1 MKCTKSPLSLHAI
14 TIPSIEHPMHLGL
27 SGEAQ
32 IGFRPGEQLAVCPSV
47 GVALGLS
54 QGMG

>member
-1 MKCTKSPLSLHAI
+1 
-14 TIPSIEHPMHLGL
+14 MHLGL

-32 IGFRPGEQLAVCPSV
+32 IGLRPGEWLAVYPSV

>member
-1 MKCTKSPLSLHAI
+1 
-14 TIPSIEHPMHLGL
+14 MHLGS

-32 IGFRPGEQLAVCPSV
+32 IGYRPGEQLAVCPSV

>member
-1 MKCTKSPLSLHAI
+1 MKCTKPPLSLCAI
-14 TIPSIEHPMHLGL
+14 TIPSIERPMCLGL

-47 GVALGLS
+47 GAALGLS

>member
-1 MKCTKSPLSLHAI
+1 
-14 TIPSIEHPMHLGL
+14 MHLGL

-47 GVALGLS
+47 GVALALS
-54 QGMG
+54 QGVG

>member
-1 MKCTKSPLSLHAI
+1 
-14 TIPSIEHPMHLGL
+14 MHLGS

-32 IGFRPGEQLAVCPSV
+32 IGYRPNEWLAVCPSV